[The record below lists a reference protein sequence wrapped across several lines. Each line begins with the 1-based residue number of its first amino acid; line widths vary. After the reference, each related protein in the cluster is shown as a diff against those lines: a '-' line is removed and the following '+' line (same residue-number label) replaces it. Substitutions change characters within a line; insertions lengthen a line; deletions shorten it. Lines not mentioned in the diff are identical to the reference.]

1 MSSVLDVGVRYDG
14 FDLVVNV
21 TWDQPSIVL
30 FGRSGCG
37 KSTLVEAIAGLRP
50 EVGGR
55 ITIGGRTLQDGTMT
69 LPPQRR
75 NVGWVPQDGSL
86 FPHMTVSKNIAFGA
100 SRAGRRDVA
109 ARAIEVL
116 ELGSLLD
123 RDVAALSGGERQ
135 RVAVARALASGA
147 ELLLLDEPLAALD
160 LRLRTRILAYLV
172 KAVQELNVPLVY
184 VSHDPAEARALG
196 AEVVVLSDGHVVAQG
211 SPDTVFG
218 AAPVLGV
225 LEALGVHNRFTVAQI
240 GTEDRLVR
248 VRTDGGAELLMS
260 PPAAGS
266 QHARIAVRAED
277 LLLSRARLV
286 GTSARN
292 QLQGQVVAV
301 TEVEHRVF
309 VTIAVGSDRWV
320 ALVTAAAVAELG
332 LKVGGDVWIV
342 LKTSAIHADSIEA

>member
-172 KAVQELNVPLVY
+172 KAVQELNVPLVGVGLLY
-184 VSHDPAEARALG
+184 QQGYFRQRLNADGWQLELFPRNDFANLPCQISQGPPRVPKAL
-196 AEVVVLSDGHVVAQG
+196 
-211 SPDTVFG
+211 
-218 AAPVLGV
+218 
-225 LEALGVHNRFTVAQI
+225 
-240 GTEDRLVR
+240 
-248 VRTDGGAELLMS
+248 
-260 PPAAGS
+260 
-266 QHARIAVRAED
+266 
-277 LLLSRARLV
+277 
-286 GTSARN
+286 
-292 QLQGQVVAV
+292 
-301 TEVEHRVF
+301 
-309 VTIAVGSDRWV
+309 
-320 ALVTAAAVAELG
+320 
-332 LKVGGDVWIV
+332 
-342 LKTSAIHADSIEA
+342 